1 LIKKKNFWIMF
12 LFYLANLIVVLLA
25 IAFWVDNT
33 FVKILLAVYLMFIS
47 GLFSYSNRKKKK

>member
-1 LIKKKNFWIMF
+1 MF
-12 LFYLANLIVVLLA
+12 LFYLVNLIAVLLA

-33 FVKILLAVYLMFIS
+33 FVKILLAIYLMFIS

>member
-1 LIKKKNFWIMF
+1 MIKKKNFWIMF